1 MTIEE
6 FVKKAKE
13 QDSRN
18 YFEPFEGDMFN
29 IPPDIKE
36 FYIRANPVDV
46 EIRTKKFGN
55 LHFFP
60 LEEMEVIKK
69 EYSFMPKDV
78 FIFASTNGDPVFIRN
93 SHYYIT
99 CESRFKPELLSEDFE
114 SFLDIIRIK

>member
-18 YFEPFEGDMFN
+18 YFEPFEGDMCN
-29 IPPDIKE
+29 IPPD
-36 FYIRANPVDV
+36 
-46 EIRTKKFGN
+46 TKKFGN

-99 CESRFKPELLSEDFE
+99 CESRFKPELLSDDFE

>member
-60 LEEMEVIKK
+60 LEEMEVIKRNTRLCQRMFLFLHQRMAILFSLEIHIIILHVK
-69 EYSFMPKDV
+69 VDLSQSYYRMILKV
-78 FIFASTNGDPVFIRN
+78 FWT
-93 SHYYIT
+93 
-99 CESRFKPELLSEDFE
+99 L
-114 SFLDIIRIK
+114 

>member
-1 MTIEE
+1 
-6 FVKKAKE
+6 
-13 QDSRN
+13 
-18 YFEPFEGDMFN
+18 MFN

-60 LEEMEVIKK
+60 LEEMEVIKRNTRLCQGCF
-69 EYSFMPKDV
+69 Y
-78 FIFASTNGDPVFIRN
+78 FASTNGDPVFIRN

-99 CESRFKPELLSEDFE
+99 CESRFKPELLSDDLKVFGHYKNQ
-114 SFLDIIRIK
+114 IKLILRLKRSIFILKTRTLQKDC